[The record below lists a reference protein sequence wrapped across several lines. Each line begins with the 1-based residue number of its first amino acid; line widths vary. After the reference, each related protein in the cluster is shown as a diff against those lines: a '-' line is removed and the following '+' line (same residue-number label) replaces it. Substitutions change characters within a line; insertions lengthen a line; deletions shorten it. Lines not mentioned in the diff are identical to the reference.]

1 MTTFWI
7 YEPKVLIDSE
17 KIKEIWPTTNETY
30 EDNLNAVTR
39 LVILLTIV
47 GYVLSNKTNILFS
60 GFISIIAIIILFF
73 SRKNKN
79 IKENFV
85 LETTNLRENENIIHY
100 EKTTKENPLAN
111 VLVTD
116 ILSNP
121 TRGSAKLSYTKEQVK
136 DINLETKNM
145 IKSLNPDIQNIDKR
159 LFHDLGDQYEFDHS
173 MRSFHSMPNTQV
185 PNNQEAFAKFCYGN
199 LPSRKDV
206 VSY

>member
-7 YEPKVLIDSE
+7 YEPKLLIDTE
-17 KIKEIWPTTNETY
+17 NIKDIWPIKNETY
-30 EDNLNAVTR
+30 EHNLNAVTR
-39 LVILLTIV
+39 LVIALTII
-47 GYVLSNKTNILFS
+47 GYVLSNKTNVLFS
-60 GFISIIAIIILFF
+60 GIISIMAIIILFF
-73 SRKNKN
+73 IRKNKN
-79 IKENFV
+79 IKENF
-85 LETTNLRENENIIHY
+85 EQDNSKLRENENIIHY
-100 EKTTKENPLAN
+100 ENATKENPLAN

-116 ILSNP
+116 ILDKP
-121 TRGSAKLSYTKEQVK
+121 TRGSAKSSFTKEGVK
-136 DINLETKNM
+136 DINLKTKNM

>member
-17 KIKEIWPTTNETY
+17 NIREIWPIKNETY
-30 EDNLNAVTR
+30 EHNLNAVTR
-39 LVILLTIV
+39 LIIVLTIV
-47 GYVLSNKTNILFS
+47 GFVLSNKTNVLFS
-60 GFISIIAIIILFF
+60 GIISIMAIIILFF
-73 SRKNKN
+73 IRKNKN
-79 IKENFV
+79 IKENFE
-85 LETTNLRENENIIHY
+85 LDNSNLRENENIIHY
-100 EKTTKENPLAN
+100 EKASKKNPLAN

-116 ILSNP
+116 VLDNP
-121 TRGSAKLSYTKEQVK
+121 TRGSAKSSFTKEQVK

-185 PNNQEAFAKFCYGN
+185 ANNQEAFAKFCYGN

>member
-7 YEPKVLIDSE
+7 YEPKILIDPE
-17 KIKEIWPTTNETY
+17 NIRAVWPTKNDTY
-30 EDNLNAVTR
+30 ENNLNAVTR
-39 LVILLTIV
+39 LVIVLTIV

-60 GFISIIAIIILFF
+60 GIISIMAIIILFF
-73 SRKNKN
+73 TRKNKT
-79 IKENFV
+79 IKENF
-85 LETTNLRENENIIHY
+85 ESDNSSLRENENIIHY
-100 EKTTKENPLAN
+100 ENATKENPLAN

-116 ILSNP
+116 ILDNP
-121 TRGSAKLSYTKEQVK
+121 TRGSAKPSFTKEQVT
-136 DINLETKNM
+136 DINTKTKNM

-159 LFHDLGDQYEFDHS
+159 LFQDLGDQYEFDHS
-173 MRSFHSMPNTQV
+173 MRSFHSMPNSQV